1 MSVLTLNIRGERVRV
16 CEADWISEKRLIV
29 GNQGT
34 EVLAR
39 PCDLKWS
46 ILRQNHTS
54 YVVAYGSKPKSI
66 LLHRL
71 IAECPVGKVCDHK
84 NGDGLDNTSGN
95 IRVATVAQNNANHR
109 PRNGR
114 QFAGVS
120 RAPRARAESWI
131 ARVSVNGSPVHV
143 GTFGTEMEA
152 VIARDEF
159 MRSAKPEFGY
169 LNLPLQAGAAQ

>member
-1 MSVLTLNIRGERVRV
+1 MGVLTLDIRGERVRV
-16 CEADWISEKRLIV
+16 CESDWLSQKRLIV
-29 GNQGT
+29 GRNGL
-34 EVLAR
+34 EVIAR

-54 YVVAYGSKPKSI
+54 YVVAYGSRPKSI

-84 NGDGLDNTSGN
+84 NGNGLDNTSGN

-114 QFAGVS
+114 KFAGVTK
-120 RAPRARAESWI
+120 ALRARAERWV
-131 ARVSVNGSPVHV
+131 ARVSVNGSQVHV
-143 GTFGTEMEA
+143 GIFNTEMEA
-152 VIARDEF
+152 VIARDAF
-159 MRSAKPEFGY
+159 MRRAKPEFGY
-169 LNLPLQAGAAQ
+169 LNLPVQAGAAQ